1 MEQGNTDIR
10 GVHGMNVKEY
20 LWQVGIIDARLKTI
34 DANIKKIQYDLQA
47 IGDISVS
54 SKWPD
59 GQPRG
64 TKTTDPTGS
73 KAVKLADATNKKR
86 DELIRELRELEYRQI
101 ITRSH
106 LWSVRMDVID
116 TIEKIYDPAE
126 PITKTYYKL
135 LMLRYI
141 DNKTWEQIAVE
152 LGYTFRHTT
161 RLHGIA
167 LKRMEKILNE

>member
-1 MEQGNTDIR
+1 
-10 GVHGMNVKEY
+10 MNAKEY
-20 LWQVGIIDARLKTI
+20 LWQVGIIDARLKII
-34 DANIKKIQYDLQA
+34 DVNIQKIQRDLMS

-64 TKTTDPTGS
+64 TKTTDPTGN
-73 KAVKLADATNKKR
+73 KAIKLADATNEKR

-135 LMLRYI
+135 LILRYI

-152 LGYTFRHTT
+152 LGYPFRHTT

-167 LKRMEKILNE
+167 LKKLERIINE

>member
-1 MEQGNTDIR
+1 
-10 GVHGMNVKEY
+10 MNAKHY
-20 LWQVGIIDARLKTI
+20 LLQVGIIDAKLKAI
-34 DANIKKIQYDLQA
+34 DANIKRIQRDLLA

-64 TKTTDPTGS
+64 TKTTDPTGN
-73 KAVKLADATNKKR
+73 KAIKLADMTNEKR
-86 DELIRELRELEYRQI
+86 DKLMKELYELEYKQI
-101 ITRSH
+101 VTRSH

-116 TIEKIYDPAE
+116 TIEKIYDPGE
-126 PITKTYYKL
+126 PMTKTYYKL

-141 DNKTWEQIAVE
+141 ENETWEQIAVD
-152 LGYTFRHTT
+152 LGYTHRHTT

-167 LKRMEKILNE
+167 LKKLERIINE

>member
-1 MEQGNTDIR
+1 
-10 GVHGMNVKEY
+10 MNAKEY
-20 LWQVGIIDARLKTI
+20 LLQVGMIDARLKVVE
-34 DANIKKIQYDLQA
+34 ANINRIRRELLQ

-73 KAVKLADATNKKR
+73 KAVKLADMTNEKR
-86 DELIRELRELEYRQI
+86 DKLMKELYELEYKQI

-126 PITKTYYKL
+126 PMTKTYYKL

>member
-1 MEQGNTDIR
+1 
-10 GVHGMNVKEY
+10 MNAKEY
-20 LWQVGIIDARLKTI
+20 LLQVGIIDAKLKSI
-34 DANIKKIQYDLQA
+34 DANIKRIQRDLLA

-54 SKWPD
+54 SRWPD
-59 GQPRG
+59 GQPMG

-73 KAVKLADATNKKR
+73 KAVTLADKYDQKR
-86 DELIRELRELEYRQI
+86 EELIKALHELEYKQI

-106 LWSVRMDVID
+106 LWSVRMEVLE
-116 TIEKIYDPAE
+116 TIEQIYDASDPLS
-126 PITKTYYKL
+126 KVYYKL

-141 DNKTWEQIAVE
+141 EQETWEQIAVE

-167 LKRMEKILNE
+167 LKKLERIINE